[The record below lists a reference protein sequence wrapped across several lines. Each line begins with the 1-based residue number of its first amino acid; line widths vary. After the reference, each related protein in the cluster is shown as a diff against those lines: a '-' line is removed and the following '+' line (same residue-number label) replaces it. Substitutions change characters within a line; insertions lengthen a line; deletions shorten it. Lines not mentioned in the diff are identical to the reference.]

1 MRRNGTGPESILP
14 IVVIDSGLAAAP
26 RPGMTALIN
35 RWFADRLAESGF
47 QEIEIAAF
55 IGLLDVAREHPAIAA
70 LEAAFGL
77 LPFGAAFCEFGLG
90 HIEIDGARG
99 DVEGDAVAVAHQGE
113 RSADEGFRRHMQD
126 AGAV

>member
-1 MRRNGTGPESILP
+1 MRRNGAGPESILP
-14 IVVIDSGLAAAP
+14 IVVMDSGLAAAP

-35 RWFADRLAESGF
+35 RRLVDRLAESRL

-77 LPFGAAFCEFGLG
+77 LPFGAAFCEFRLG

-99 DVEGDAVAVAHQGE
+99 DVEGDAVAVAHQRK
-113 RSADEGFRRHMQD
+113 RSADEGF
-126 AGAV
+126 